1 MISVNEFITY
11 ILSFFFDAVKK
22 KKDIEI
28 QSSLN
33 NNLMKEEDFILD
45 EYNTCIHAQ
54 FDL

>member
-1 MISVNEFITY
+1 MISINEIITC
-11 ILSFFFDAVKK
+11 ILSFFFDAV

-45 EYNTCIHAQ
+45 EYKHAQ
-54 FDL
+54 FNI